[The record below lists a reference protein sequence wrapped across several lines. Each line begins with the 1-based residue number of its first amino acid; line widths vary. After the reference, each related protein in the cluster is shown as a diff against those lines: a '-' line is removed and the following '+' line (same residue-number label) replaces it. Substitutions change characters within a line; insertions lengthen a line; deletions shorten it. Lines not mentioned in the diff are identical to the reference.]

1 MNWIAE
7 LEKIKLQLIA
17 ISNKLPMVEKTNS
30 LKLHDVARAAI
41 NESLVKDDPRTGWD
55 ERDTGCVMALKIIVK
70 RALGIEL
77 CQSDHTADLYRFL
90 SASPNFVKIERP
102 EKGCV
107 VLNPTGFGNGKIRGH
122 TGIWTKDGVMSN
134 DSRKGLE
141 GVWRL
146 NYSHQYWIG
155 WFEQAGGIPTYYFR
169 VL

>member
-1 MNWIAE
+1 MKKLKIEIKYNWIAE
-7 LEKIKLQLIA
+7 LNRIRQILLAMQDK
-17 ISNKLPMVEKTNS
+17 MNS
-30 LKLHDVARAAI
+30 LKFYDVAKAAV
-41 NESLVKDDPRTGWD
+41 NESLVKDDPQTPWD
-55 ERDTGCVMALKIIVK
+55 DREVGCVRAVKILYERCFNK
-70 RALGIEL
+70 KL

-90 SASPNFVKIERP
+90 SASPDFVKIEQP

-146 NYSHQYWIG
+146 NYSHSYWNS
-155 WFEQAGGIPTYYFR
+155 WFEKA
-169 VL
+169 